1 MPGQILP
8 LRGTVERDLRHLFD
22 TVIERY
28 WSSIDLGEF
37 AVLRARGDPFSV
49 LVAVVLSQN
58 TSDVNATRAYESLVR
73 RVGRPVRPEALLEIG
88 VEGIAEAVRVSGM
101 QRIKAR
107 TIVGLARSVS
117 VRELEELDP
126 LELRSRLL
134 SVPGVGYKTA
144 DVFLL
149 MYRRYPVFP
158 MDTHIRR
165 VLTRYGVA
173 RPGED
178 YEAVRRTVE
187 ALLPRDPDYLL
198 KAHLSL
204 IEHGRTVCKA
214 RRPRCSECP
223 VSDGCAKAFS

>member
-1 MPGQILP
+1 M
-8 LRGTVERDLRHLFD
+8 ERSVRHLFD

-28 WSSIDLGEF
+28 WSGIDLSEF
-37 AVLRARGDPFSV
+37 TVLRARGDPLSV

-58 TSDVNATRAYESLVR
+58 TSDVNSTRAYESLAR
-73 RVGRPVRPEALLEIG
+73 RTGLPMRPEVILELG
-88 VEGIAEAVRVSGM
+88 VEGVAEAVRVSGM
-101 QRIKAR
+101 QYVKAG
-107 TIVGLARSVS
+107 TIVRLAQSVNP
-117 VRELEELDP
+117 RELEELDP
-126 LELRSRLL
+126 PLLRTRLL

-165 VLTRYGVA
+165 TLVRYGIA
-173 RPGED
+173 KRGEG
-178 YEAVRRTVE
+178 YEAVRLRVE
-187 ALLPRDPDYLL
+187 AHLPRDPDYLL
-198 KAHLSL
+198 RAHLSL

-223 VSDGCAKAFS
+223 VSEGCARVLS